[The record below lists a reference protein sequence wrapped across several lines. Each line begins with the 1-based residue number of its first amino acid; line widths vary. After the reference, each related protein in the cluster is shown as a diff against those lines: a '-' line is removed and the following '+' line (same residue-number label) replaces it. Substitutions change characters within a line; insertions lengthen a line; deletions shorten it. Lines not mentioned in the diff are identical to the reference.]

1 MIGMTGATTG
11 TDGTMAGDPEE
22 DEELLDA
29 EGALPPPALLRSEL
43 TEAVDDAIADDKREL
58 KLRDVDAVDNRLSSH
73 SEI

>member
-1 MIGMTGATTG
+1 
-11 TDGTMAGDPEE
+11 MAAAPED

-29 EGALPPPALLRSEL
+29 ERAPPPPALLRSEL

-58 KLRDVDAVDNRLSSH
+58 KLRDVDAVANRLSSH